1 MERTLWIGVLTVLCG
16 LAASQ
21 HDGHDHEHGQD
32 PFTAVLHL
40 LGGDENQ
47 NLTLDMS
54 TSLVKTMLD
63 RVRCLRLEAD
73 EDRNFTCA
81 ECLTAD
87 GLIELSLGGP
97 TDIVDEEGFHKM
109 AVVLTVFLTD
119 VSAHGV
125 CTEDPG
131 GKGYQTM
138 EDNLMRYTQSK
149 FTLSSYQQVLKDI
162 NTNYRVENWG
172 KCFTAE
178 SVFEELHINTSE
190 ASGGASYAELREIA
204 AITVANVLEGL
215 CIGEAELPE
224 KSFFVD
230 SLFKSLNVTNGTIT
244 VEALEHILS
253 AFGIGGEAP
262 PEPPVVD
269 DGHDHAG
276 HDHRRRRDLPPLTR
290 EDEHDH
296 NHSHEHTEDFHHT
309 CFNSAQL
316 MKLFLVE
323 AEMGVTRDQF
333 SAMAPALLQQVYS
346 GVCVGETPTPN
357 TTAAPVVGE
366 LTMLEKYG
374 YGTLSVFLISLLAL
388 IGLLVLPM
396 AGSSVYKFIVQ
407 LGVGLGV
414 GALSGDALLH
424 LLPQALGL
432 HGDHAAHADHDHG
445 AEDIAYMWKL
455 LVAMGGI
462 YFFFVFERVMSFIMP
477 GGHGHSHGHHEE
489 EHVHEDVQLKKMSKL
504 PPEPSMGS
512 KSLSISK
519 QQLTNG
525 QSTTT
530 LDVFPE
536 MSGEADTPNC
546 CSAGCT
552 PTAMMIVFSDTL
564 HNLTDGLALGIAFSG
579 DLAVGLSTSIAVL
592 AHELPHELG
601 DFAMLIRCGMSYKG
615 ALLWNLFAACWC
627 FVGLYIGLAIGA
639 SFEVRQWLF
648 ALIAGMFLYVSLVDM
663 LPELLHHKSKS
674 PIATFVG
681 QNIGF
686 LLGVAALVALAM
698 YEEQI
703 QLAITLG

>member
-1 MERTLWIGVLTVLCG
+1 MPKLPGPTSAELLTPNAASEVTWQAYGIAIYAVGKPYHIRNEMERTLWIGVLTVLCG

-230 SLFKSLNVTNGTIT
+230 SLFKSLDVTDGTIT

-357 TTAAPVVGE
+357 TTAAPVPVG
-366 LTMLEKYG
+366 TDRPV
-374 YGTLSVFLISLLAL
+374 S
-388 IGLLVLPM
+388 
-396 AGSSVYKFIVQ
+396 
-407 LGVGLGV
+407 
-414 GALSGDALLH
+414 
-424 LLPQALGL
+424 
-432 HGDHAAHADHDHG
+432 AAHGWVQRLQVHRAARGWFGSRGAIGGCPLAPATTDHDHG

-530 LDVFPE
+530 LDVDPE

-546 CSAGCT
+546 CSA
-552 PTAMMIVFSDTL
+552 
-564 HNLTDGLALGIAFSG
+564 
-579 DLAVGLSTSIAVL
+579 
-592 AHELPHELG
+592 
-601 DFAMLIRCGMSYKG
+601 
-615 ALLWNLFAACWC
+615 
-627 FVGLYIGLAIGA
+627 
-639 SFEVRQWLF
+639 
-648 ALIAGMFLYVSLVDM
+648 
-663 LPELLHHKSKS
+663 
-674 PIATFVG
+674 
-681 QNIGF
+681 
-686 LLGVAALVALAM
+686 
-698 YEEQI
+698 
-703 QLAITLG
+703 